1 VFGAR
6 PEDVAGLQ
14 TTDKETH
21 PVPSGLLPRQ
31 MEEFTRILRGQIQ

>member
-1 VFGAR
+1 VFRAR

-21 PVPSGLLPRQ
+21 PIPSGLLARQ